1 PRQGTEGGSLGSGA
15 DRPLR
20 RGGRSAGQARGR
32 KARRHLAVRHVLA
45 RRRALRHSRRARARG
60 DPRAADHARPPG
72 PRPRPRGSQ
81 PEGRDPP
88 GSGGADEARPGTGGD
103 RTAQPNRG
111 RGEPAPAHRPAG
123 RRRAPGDPHPGKRR
137 RAATARGPPP
147 PQRVRGRR
155 GPRARTARPSSQP
168 GQTPRSSRA
177 RAMKMSIKTRLAFA
191 IALTL
196 FSPIAMTVAMVFTIS
211 RSDEVLL
218 ASHNWVQLGATA
230 MRMTAT
236 IDRFGNTIVA
246 NSALLERIQADAE
259 ALRKAAEMV
268 GEEERVARLLDE
280 HLAAFLRAPSEHAAA
295 FSRPLGLLYM
305 DTTQKY
311 DEVHARLEELK
322 AVAFRSQTAAFIVI
336 LAGLAVV
343 GTMLARSITKPLDEL
358 TSTALRMAEGD
369 LAVAVPSFR
378 DVELQNLGAA
388 FDRLRSMLAS
398 TIGNLKAHAH
408 DVSTATAAVAASTTQ
423 MADGAQEQS
432 AAAEETSSAMEEI
445 AAQIQGVS
453 RNAVEL
459 ANDTSAVLNAAR
471 EIGGAVERISRA
483 AEELDQALGRAGRSV
498 EDVSGRAANSARD
511 LEEASSFTRSI
522 DEEAQASARTLEDS
536 IVRINEIGESSRS
549 SSQAFEELAERSR
562 QINVIVQTMA
572 EIADQTNLLAL
583 NAAIEAARAG
593 ESGRG
598 FAVVA
603 EEVRKLAE
611 RALGAAKEVA
621 EL

>member
-1 PRQGTEGGSLGSGA
+1 
-15 DRPLR
+15 
-20 RGGRSAGQARGR
+20 
-32 KARRHLAVRHVLA
+32 
-45 RRRALRHSRRARARG
+45 
-60 DPRAADHARPPG
+60 
-72 PRPRPRGSQ
+72 
-81 PEGRDPP
+81 
-88 GSGGADEARPGTGGD
+88 
-103 RTAQPNRG
+103 
-111 RGEPAPAHRPAG
+111 
-123 RRRAPGDPHPGKRR
+123 
-137 RAATARGPPP
+137 
-147 PQRVRGRR
+147 
-155 GPRARTARPSSQP
+155 
-168 GQTPRSSRA
+168 
-177 RAMKMSIKTRLAFA
+177 MKMSIKTRLAFA

-295 FSRPLGLLYM
+295 FSRALGLLYM
-305 DTTQKY
+305 DTTKKY

-322 AVAFRSQTAAFIVI
+322 AAAFRTQTAAFIVI

-358 TSTALRMAEGD
+358 TSTAVRMAEGD

-408 DVSTATAAVAASTTQ
+408 DVSIATAAVAASTTQ

-471 EIGGAVERISRA
+471 EIGGAVERIRRA

-621 EL
+621 ELIGSMRDQTETAVRLARENARRTDEGTRLINEAGAKMTRVLESIHRVGNLVQKVALAVSEQSRSSQELRQEVDHIRNLSRLLTESANEQSRAVRSSLEAVERISERTRQVADATVQVRAGGEQVLKAIENISVVARQNQDAVQRVAETLNGISAKVTELTAHVEHLRLPEKSA

>member
-1 PRQGTEGGSLGSGA
+1 
-15 DRPLR
+15 
-20 RGGRSAGQARGR
+20 
-32 KARRHLAVRHVLA
+32 
-45 RRRALRHSRRARARG
+45 
-60 DPRAADHARPPG
+60 
-72 PRPRPRGSQ
+72 
-81 PEGRDPP
+81 
-88 GSGGADEARPGTGGD
+88 
-103 RTAQPNRG
+103 
-111 RGEPAPAHRPAG
+111 
-123 RRRAPGDPHPGKRR
+123 
-137 RAATARGPPP
+137 
-147 PQRVRGRR
+147 
-155 GPRARTARPSSQP
+155 
-168 GQTPRSSRA
+168 
-177 RAMKMSIKTRLAFA
+177 MKMSIKTRLAFA

-295 FSRPLGLLYM
+295 FSRALGLLYM
-305 DTTQKY
+305 DTTKKY

-358 TSTALRMAEGD
+358 TSTAVRMAEGD

-408 DVSTATAAVAASTTQ
+408 DVSIATAAVAASTTQ

-471 EIGGAVERISRA
+471 EIGGAVERIRRA

-621 EL
+621 ELIGSMRDQTETAVRLARENARRTDEGTRLINEAGAKMTRVLESIHRVGNLVQKVALAVSEQSRSSQELRQEVDHIRNLSRLLTESANEQSRAVRSSLEAVERISERTRQVADATVQVRAGGEQVLKAIENISVVARQNQDAVQRVAETLNGISAKVTELTAHVEHLRLPEKSA

>member
-1 PRQGTEGGSLGSGA
+1 
-15 DRPLR
+15 
-20 RGGRSAGQARGR
+20 
-32 KARRHLAVRHVLA
+32 
-45 RRRALRHSRRARARG
+45 
-60 DPRAADHARPPG
+60 
-72 PRPRPRGSQ
+72 
-81 PEGRDPP
+81 
-88 GSGGADEARPGTGGD
+88 
-103 RTAQPNRG
+103 
-111 RGEPAPAHRPAG
+111 
-123 RRRAPGDPHPGKRR
+123 
-137 RAATARGPPP
+137 
-147 PQRVRGRR
+147 
-155 GPRARTARPSSQP
+155 
-168 GQTPRSSRA
+168 
-177 RAMKMSIKTRLAFA
+177 MKMSIKTRLAFA

-246 NSALLERIQADAE
+246 NSALLEHIQADAE

-295 FSRPLGLLYM
+295 FSRALGLLYM
-305 DTTQKY
+305 DTTKKY

-358 TSTALRMAEGD
+358 TSTAVRMAEGD

-408 DVSTATAAVAASTTQ
+408 DVSIATAAVAASTTQ

-621 EL
+621 ELIGSMRDQTETAVRLARENARRTDEGTRLINEAGAKMTRVLESIHRVGNLVQKVALAVSEQSRSSQELRQEVDHIRNLSRLLTESANEQSRAVRSSLEAVERISERTRQVADATVQVRAGGEQVLKAIENISVVARQNQDAVQRVAETLNGISAKVTELTAHVEHLRLPEKSA

>member
-1 PRQGTEGGSLGSGA
+1 
-15 DRPLR
+15 
-20 RGGRSAGQARGR
+20 
-32 KARRHLAVRHVLA
+32 
-45 RRRALRHSRRARARG
+45 
-60 DPRAADHARPPG
+60 
-72 PRPRPRGSQ
+72 
-81 PEGRDPP
+81 
-88 GSGGADEARPGTGGD
+88 
-103 RTAQPNRG
+103 
-111 RGEPAPAHRPAG
+111 
-123 RRRAPGDPHPGKRR
+123 
-137 RAATARGPPP
+137 
-147 PQRVRGRR
+147 
-155 GPRARTARPSSQP
+155 
-168 GQTPRSSRA
+168 
-177 RAMKMSIKTRLAFA
+177 MSIKTRLAFA

-295 FSRPLGLLYM
+295 FSRALGLLYM
-305 DTTQKY
+305 DTTKKY

-358 TSTALRMAEGD
+358 TSTAVRMAEGD

-408 DVSTATAAVAASTTQ
+408 DVSIATAAVAASTTQ

-471 EIGGAVERISRA
+471 EIGGAVERIRRA

-498 EDVSGRAANSARD
+498 EDVSERAANSARD

-621 EL
+621 ELIGSMRDQTETAVRLARENARRTDEGTRLINEAGAKMTRVLESIHRVGNLVQKVALAVSEQSRSSQELRQEVDHIRNLSRLLTESANEQSRAVRSSLEAVERISERTRQVADATVQVRAGGEQVLKAIENISVVARQNQDAVQRVAETLNGISAKVTELTAHVEHLRLPEKSA

>member
-1 PRQGTEGGSLGSGA
+1 
-15 DRPLR
+15 
-20 RGGRSAGQARGR
+20 
-32 KARRHLAVRHVLA
+32 
-45 RRRALRHSRRARARG
+45 
-60 DPRAADHARPPG
+60 
-72 PRPRPRGSQ
+72 
-81 PEGRDPP
+81 
-88 GSGGADEARPGTGGD
+88 
-103 RTAQPNRG
+103 
-111 RGEPAPAHRPAG
+111 
-123 RRRAPGDPHPGKRR
+123 
-137 RAATARGPPP
+137 
-147 PQRVRGRR
+147 
-155 GPRARTARPSSQP
+155 
-168 GQTPRSSRA
+168 
-177 RAMKMSIKTRLAFA
+177 MKMSIKTRLAFA

-295 FSRPLGLLYM
+295 FSRALGLLYM
-305 DTTQKY
+305 DTTKKY

-358 TSTALRMAEGD
+358 TSTAVRMAEGD

-621 EL
+621 ELIGSMRDQTETAVRLARENARRTDEGTRLINEAGAKMTRVLESIHRVGNLVQKVALAVSEQSRSSQELRQEVDHIRNLSRLLTESANEQSRAVRSSLEAVERISERTRQVADATVQVRAGGEQVLKAIENISVVARQNQDAVQRVAETLNGISAKVTELTAHVEHLRLPEKSA

>member
-1 PRQGTEGGSLGSGA
+1 
-15 DRPLR
+15 
-20 RGGRSAGQARGR
+20 
-32 KARRHLAVRHVLA
+32 
-45 RRRALRHSRRARARG
+45 
-60 DPRAADHARPPG
+60 
-72 PRPRPRGSQ
+72 
-81 PEGRDPP
+81 
-88 GSGGADEARPGTGGD
+88 
-103 RTAQPNRG
+103 
-111 RGEPAPAHRPAG
+111 
-123 RRRAPGDPHPGKRR
+123 
-137 RAATARGPPP
+137 
-147 PQRVRGRR
+147 
-155 GPRARTARPSSQP
+155 
-168 GQTPRSSRA
+168 
-177 RAMKMSIKTRLAFA
+177 MKMSIKTRLAFA

-295 FSRPLGLLYM
+295 FSRALGLLYL
-305 DTTQKY
+305 DTTKKY

-358 TSTALRMAEGD
+358 TSTAVRMAEGD

-408 DVSTATAAVAASTTQ
+408 DVSIATAAVAASTTQ

-621 EL
+621 ELIGSMRDQTETAVRLARENARRTDEGTRLINEAGAKMTRVLESIHRVGNLVQKVALAVSEQSRSSQELRQEVDHIRNLSRLLTESANEQSRAVRSSLEAVERISERTRQVADATVQVRAGGEQVLKAIENISVVARQNQDAVQRVAETLNGISAKVTELTAHVEHLRLPEKSA

>member
-1 PRQGTEGGSLGSGA
+1 
-15 DRPLR
+15 
-20 RGGRSAGQARGR
+20 
-32 KARRHLAVRHVLA
+32 
-45 RRRALRHSRRARARG
+45 
-60 DPRAADHARPPG
+60 
-72 PRPRPRGSQ
+72 
-81 PEGRDPP
+81 
-88 GSGGADEARPGTGGD
+88 
-103 RTAQPNRG
+103 
-111 RGEPAPAHRPAG
+111 
-123 RRRAPGDPHPGKRR
+123 
-137 RAATARGPPP
+137 
-147 PQRVRGRR
+147 
-155 GPRARTARPSSQP
+155 
-168 GQTPRSSRA
+168 
-177 RAMKMSIKTRLAFA
+177 MKMSIKTRLAFA

-295 FSRPLGLLYM
+295 FSRALGLLYM
-305 DTTQKY
+305 DTTKKY

-358 TSTALRMAEGD
+358 TSTAVRMAEGD

-408 DVSTATAAVAASTTQ
+408 DVSIATAAVAASTTQ

-621 EL
+621 ELIGSMRDQTETAVRLARENARRTDEGTRLINEAGAKMTRVLESIHRVGNLVQKVALAVSEQSRSSQELRQEVDHIRNLSRLLTESANEQSRAVRSSLEAVERISERTRQVADATVQVRAGGEQVLKAIENISVVARQNQDAVQRVAETLNGISAKVTELTAHVEHLRLPEKSA